1 MAAAR
6 FHDVSEE
13 DDKQNKRKF
22 SCSDYHLSNYTK
34 TITFLRL
41 GEYCRIIIFIQQYSL
56 RLRRIIVKC
65 LFFSFL
71 ALGLSSSYYLTQN
84 LFYLF
89 KIFKIFIFKN
99 RRRTTEAKTNKAE
112 GNRYYLMF
120 KLLFSKIRFQKK
132 KENILIV

>member
-34 TITFLRL
+34 TIIFLRL
-41 GEYCRIIIFIQQYSL
+41 GEYCQIIIFIQQYSL

-65 LFFSFL
+65 LFFFFSSLRIIIELSFKPL
-71 ALGLSSSYYLTQN
+71 VYTCYLK
-84 LFYLF
+84 YLYL
-89 KIFKIFIFKN
+89 K
-99 RRRTTEAKTNKAE
+99 TEEERETKTNKAE
-112 GNRYYLMF
+112 GSRDYLMF
-120 KLLFSKIRFQKK
+120 KLLCSARKRHFSLTGKR
-132 KENILIV
+132 L